1 MKNMNTKTT
10 KSTKKVTKAEGV
22 VATPKSA
29 KAVAS
34 FDAKIYNTEGK
45 EVSTIKLPEEI
56 FGVKWNDDLVHQV
69 ITSMRSS
76 KRSPIAHTKTRGEV
90 SGGGKKP
97 WKQKGTGRA
106 RHGSTR
112 SPIWVHGGVA
122 HGPRNDKNFD
132 RKINKQVKDK
142 ALRAILTRKL
152 RDGEI
157 LFVESINFASPKTSD
172 AKKVVNSL
180 AKVAGFEKL
189 STKPKNVALITTPN
203 RNEAVYKSFRN
214 FGNISVEEFR
224 NLNPLS
230 VVSYKY
236 LIVSMPAESL
246 KFFKEESVKAD
257 KTK

>member
-10 KSTKKVTKAEGV
+10 KSTKKV
-22 VATPKSA
+22 VAGTPKAVRSA
-29 KAVAS
+29 TS

-45 EVSTIKLPEEI
+45 EVSSIVLPEEI

-76 KRSPIAHTKTRGEV
+76 MRSPIAHTKTRGEV

-142 ALRAILTRKL
+142 ALRAILSRKL

-157 LFVESINFASPKTSD
+157 LFVESFNFASPKTSD
-172 AKKVVNSL
+172 AKKVVSAL
-180 AKVAGFEKL
+180 AGVTGFEKL
-189 STKPKNVALITTPN
+189 TTKPKNVALITTPM

-214 FGNISVEEFR
+214 FGNIAVEEFR

-236 LIVSMPAESL
+236 LIVSMPDESL
-246 KFFKEESVKAD
+246 KFFKEEAAKAD